1 MNKKILAASI
11 ASGLFIGVLAGVVNS
26 PTIAQALQSDT
37 SLLVKSDDNTH
48 IIKMKS
54 AINLK
59 RSGQYEMFFLT
70 EGDVGFNS
78 AGEYHFTRY
87 GLSLMP
93 TTSEQ
98 VLPSSQKVSLLET
111 MFSQRGMHSLE
122 ELKMIPYSQDQV
134 ILVAPRYSYLFSKYA
149 E

>member
-1 MNKKILAASI
+1 MNRKVLAGSI
-11 ASGLFIGVLAGVVNS
+11 ASGLIIGALAGGVNS
-26 PTIAQALQSDT
+26 PTITQAFQSET
-37 SLLVKSDDNTH
+37 SLLVKSEDNTH
-48 IIKMKS
+48 LIKMKS
-54 AINLK
+54 AISLK

-98 VLPSSQKVSLLET
+98 VLPSSQQVSLLET

-122 ELKMIPYSQDQV
+122 ELKVIPYSQEQM
-134 ILVAPRYSYLFSKYA
+134 ILVAPRYSYLFSKRA

>member
-1 MNKKILAASI
+1 MNRKVLAGSI
-11 ASGLFIGVLAGVVNS
+11 ASGLIIGALAGGVNS
-26 PTIAQALQSDT
+26 PTITQAFQSET
-37 SLLVKSDDNTH
+37 SLLVKSEDNIH
-48 IIKMKS
+48 LIKMKS
-54 AINLK
+54 AISLK

-98 VLPSSQKVSLLET
+98 VLPSSQQVSLLET

-122 ELKMIPYSQDQV
+122 ELKVIPYSQERM
-134 ILVAPRYSYLFSKYA
+134 ILVAPRYSYLFSKRA

>member
-1 MNKKILAASI
+1 MNKLVLAGSI
-11 ASGLFIGVLAGVVNS
+11 VSGLVIGLLAGVVNS
-26 PTIAQALQSDT
+26 PTIAQAFQSET
-37 SLLVKSDDNTH
+37 SLLVNSEDNTH
-48 IIKMKS
+48 LIKMKS
-54 AINLK
+54 TINLK

-122 ELKMIPYSQDQV
+122 ELKMIPYSREQM
-134 ILVAPRYSYLFSKYA
+134 ILVAPRYSYLFSKRA